1 MTDFIVVIVLALIV
15 GAAIIYIKR
24 AKKKGVNCI
33 GCPNSGNC
41 SGNSQ
46 GDNACSCRC
55 GSDF

>member
-1 MTDFIVVIVLALIV
+1 MTDFIVVVVLVLIV
-15 GAAIIYIKR
+15 GAAVHYIKK
-24 AKKKGVNCI
+24 AKKKGMNCI

-41 SGNSQ
+41 SGKGQ